1 MNELIKITTNE
12 NNERLVDARELH
24 GGLASKKDFS
34 SWIKAK
40 VVSNIYFEE
49 NVDWILLPQSGEQ
62 VSHGGHNRIDYA
74 LTIDT
79 AKKVA
84 MSEQTDKGN
93 EVRDYFLGCE
103 RKLQEVQK
111 VLPSNYID
119 ALKHLIISEEEKQKA
134 IAENKVLQ
142 IENDEMKPKADF
154 YDDVAGSKDAIEL
167 GKVAKVIGI
176 KGMGRNNL
184 FAFLRDKKVLMDKN
198 IPYQKHVDSGYFRVI
213 EQEYSKPDGSNHI
226 NIKTLVY
233 QKGVD
238 FILKLLRERAE

>member
-24 GGLASKKDFS
+24 GFLNIGRDFS
-34 SWIKAK
+34 AWFKDLVETYEFTEGLDFSPVLGKSTGGRPSKDYAIRIDMAKEVSMLARNETGKMARRYFIECEKELVKAK
-40 VVSNIYFEE
+40 L
-49 NVDWILLPQSGEQ
+49 LLPDFTNPAESARAWATE
-62 VSHGGHNRIDYA
+62 YEK
-74 LTIDT
+74 
-79 AKKVA
+79 AKK
-84 MSEQTDKGN
+84 
-93 EVRDYFLGCE
+93 
-103 RKLQEVQK
+103 
-111 VLPSNYID
+111 
-119 ALKHLIISEEEKQKA
+119 A
-134 IAENKVLQ
+134 IQENKALQ